1 MSDYATTKQA
11 ILDECT
17 TDEARASVESNY
29 TEALYDEL
37 QLISS
42 KGKAE

>member
-17 TDEARASVESNY
+17 TDEAKASVESNY
-29 TEALYDEL
+29 TEALYNEL
-37 QLISS
+37 QLVSA